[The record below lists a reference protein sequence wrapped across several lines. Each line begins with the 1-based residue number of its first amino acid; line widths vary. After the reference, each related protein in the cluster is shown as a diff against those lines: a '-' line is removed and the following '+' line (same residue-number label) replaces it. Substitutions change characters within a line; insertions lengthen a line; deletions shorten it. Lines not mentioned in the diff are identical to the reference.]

1 MVVLGG
7 ISAVAFLFHKTATNH
22 HSNSIV
28 ETEKKITTDSKVGTL
43 YTNDKY
49 KFFSYRNPT
58 FLSKLARFIEN

>member
-22 HSNSIV
+22 HSIV